1 MAATM
6 TLEQEMEAHRSALTG
21 YCYRMIGSGSE
32 AEDAVQETMV
42 RAWRAADKLQARG
55 ALKAWLFK
63 IANNVCL
70 DMLQSAQRRAQPM
83 DLGPAQ
89 DAGSPL
95 GAPLVESAW
104 VRPVADSAVIAADAD
119 PAEVAAERE
128 TLRLAFVA
136 ALQHLPPRQR
146 AVLILR
152 EVLRWQ
158 ASEVAELLETSV
170 ASVNSALQRA
180 RATVSHRA
188 PARTQQA
195 TLRALGDRGLRHLV
209 TRYVAAWERCDV
221 DAFADLLAADATF
234 AMPPLSTWY
243 TPRDSVIGWARAFS
257 LNGAWR
263 WRALET
269 RANAQP
275 ALGFYAWD
283 DAAGGF
289 LPFALNVLSLQGE
302 LVSDVT
308 AFIVRATGAPEAD
321 AYVRFP
327 DRPMDERQLA
337 GTFARFGLPD
347 RIG

>member
-6 TLEQEMEAHRSALTG
+6 TLEQEMEAHRRALTG

-55 ALKAWLFK
+55 ALKSWLFK
-63 IANNVCL
+63 IANHVCL

-89 DAGSPL
+89 AADSPL

-104 VRPVADSAVIAADAD
+104 VRPVADASVLDPADVAAD
-119 PAEVAAERE
+119 RE

-180 RATVSHRA
+180 RATIEELDLDAGAA
-188 PARTQQA
+188 PAA
-195 TLRALGDRGLRHLV
+195 V
-209 TRYVAAWERCDV
+209 E
-221 DAFADLLAADATF
+221 DAEQRELLAG
-234 AMPPLSTWY
+234 Y
-243 TPRDSVIGWARAFS
+243 VEAFERYDIAS
-257 LNGAWR
+257 LVK
-263 WRALET
+263 L
-269 RANAQP
+269 
-275 ALGFYAWD
+275 LHD
-283 DAAGGF
+283 DAAF
-289 LPFALNVLSLQGE
+289 SMPPFPLW
-302 LVSDVT
+302 
-308 AFIVRATGAPEAD
+308 VRGPEQIHDFMTGTGAKCEGSRVLVTQANGGPAVAIYNPADDGYTPWAIVVLEMSGGAITGLHHFIYPE
-321 AYVRFP
+321 
-327 DRPMDERQLA
+327 L
-337 GTFARFGLPD
+337 FAEFGLPPRLERED
-347 RIG
+347 AGQADELQQRA

>member
-6 TLEQEMEAHRSALTG
+6 TFEQEMEAHRSALTG

-89 DAGSPL
+89 DADSPL
-95 GAPLVESAW
+95 GAPLVETAW
-104 VRPVADSAVIAADAD
+104 VRPIADSRVLAPEAD

-128 TLRLAFVA
+128 SLRLAFVA

-180 RATVSHRA
+180 RATIEELELDAGSA
-188 PARTQQA
+188 PAA
-195 TLRALGDRGLRHLV
+195 V
-209 TRYVAAWERCDV
+209 E
-221 DAFADLLAADATF
+221 DAEQRELLAG
-234 AMPPLSTWY
+234 Y
-243 TPRDSVIGWARAFS
+243 VEAFERYDIES
-257 LNGAWR
+257 LVK
-263 WRALET
+263 L
-269 RANAQP
+269 
-275 ALGFYAWD
+275 LHD
-283 DAAGGF
+283 DAAF
-289 LPFALNVLSLQGE
+289 SMPPFPLW
-302 LVSDVT
+302 
-308 AFIVRATGAPEAD
+308 VRGPEQIHEFMLGTGAKCEGSRVLVTQANGGPAVAIYNRAEDGYTPWAIVVLEMSGGAITGLHHFIYPE
-321 AYVRFP
+321 
-327 DRPMDERQLA
+327 L
-337 GTFARFGLPD
+337 FAEFGLPPRLERED
-347 RIG
+347 TGQADELQQPA